1 MRVSY
6 VLWAIV
12 FLLLAVFIFAS
23 FFRQKHRYTYDALCE
38 KGKVCVLY
46 PDQIE
51 KVIATGKNLVAFFYS
66 PECDVTKPVK
76 PVLERYCTL
85 NNDTVYC
92 QINCAPKKEKGRA
105 PDPAN
110 HAVTQGGSRKGLDH
124 AVG

>member
-12 FLLLAVFIFAS
+12 FVSLAVFAFAA

-38 KGKVCVLY
+38 KDKVCVLY

-85 NNDTVYC
+85 SNDTVYC
-92 QINCAPKKEKGRA
+92 QINCAPNKGRA
-105 PDPAN
+105 EASPDN
-110 HAVTQGGSRKGLDH
+110 HAVARSGPRNGLHH
-124 AVG
+124 AMG